1 MTPAASTTTLLP
13 LSAQGPDPLAALG
26 AAPTEAARL
35 AGGFAGLASLTLG
48 SWLLLLAA
56 ACLTG
61 LAKTVLPGA
70 ATIAVALFAAVLP
83 AKESTGVML
92 VLLLVGDVL
101 AVWSYR
107 HDADVTMLRRLI
119 PAVAVGVL
127 AGAVFLRLASDTG
140 TRRVIG
146 VVLLLLIAATLWG
159 RRRSARPAP
168 GAAAAAGPEGPADSE
183 GSADSEGPA
192 DGPSPA
198 PSPRPADD
206 AVGSRSGAGSSPP
219 ARALYGALA
228 GFTTMVA
235 NAGGPVTSMY
245 FLACRYP
252 VKAFLGTTAWFFF
265 LVNVTKHPFSLSLG
279 IIRPEHLALDAVLAP
294 VVIALALAGRRL
306 ADRMDQRVFE
316 PIVIA
321 LTILSALPLLR

>member
-13 LSAQGPDPLAALG
+13 LAAQGLGPLAALG
-26 AAPTEAARL
+26 AAPAEAARL
-35 AGGFAGLASLTLG
+35 TSGFAGLASLTLG

-168 GAAAAAGPEGPADSE
+168 GAAAAAGPEDPADSE
-183 GSADSEGPA
+183 GPE

-219 ARALYGALA
+219 ARILYGALA

-265 LVNVTKHPFSLSLG
+265 LVNLAKLPFSLSLG

-294 VVIALALAGRRL
+294 VVVVLALAGRRL

-321 LTILSALPLLR
+321 LTILSALPLLQ

>member
-13 LSAQGPDPLAALG
+13 LAAQGLGPLAALG
-26 AAPTEAARL
+26 AAPAEAARL
-35 AGGFAGLASLTLG
+35 TGGFAGLASLTLG

-168 GAAAAAGPEGPADSE
+168 GAAAAAGPADSA
-183 GSADSEGPA
+183 G
-192 DGPSPA
+192 GPSPA

-265 LVNVTKHPFSLSLG
+265 LVNVTKLPFSLSLG

-294 VVIALALAGRRL
+294 VVIALALVGRRL

>member
-1 MTPAASTTTLLP
+1 MTPAASPTTLLS
-13 LSAQGPDPLAALG
+13 LAAQGLGPLAALG

-35 AGGFAGLASLTLG
+35 TGGFAGLASLTLS

-168 GAAAAAGPEGPADSE
+168 GAAAAAGPADSA
-183 GSADSEGPA
+183 G
-192 DGPSPA
+192 GPSPA

-265 LVNVTKHPFSLSLG
+265 LVNVTKLPFSLSLG

-306 ADRMDQRVFE
+306 ADRMDQRIFE

-321 LTILSALPLLR
+321 LTVLSALPLLR

>member
-13 LSAQGPDPLAALG
+13 LAAQGPGPLAALG
-26 AAPTEAARL
+26 AAPAEAVRL
-35 AGGFAGLASLTLG
+35 AGGFTGLASLTLG
-48 SWLLLLAA
+48 SWLLLIAA

-107 HDADVTMLRRLI
+107 RDADVTMLRRLI

-159 RRRSARPAP
+159 RRRGARRAP
-168 GAAAAAGPEGPADSE
+168 GTAAATGPEGSE
-183 GSADSEGPA
+183 GGPT
-192 DGPSPA
+192 A
-198 PSPRPADD
+198 PSPGSTDD

-219 ARALYGALA
+219 ARILYGALA

-265 LVNVTKHPFSLSLG
+265 LVNLAKLPFSLSLG

-294 VVIALALAGRRL
+294 VVVVLALAGRRL

-321 LTILSALPLLR
+321 LTILSALPLLQ

>member
-168 GAAAAAGPEGPADSE
+168 GAAAAAGPEGPA
-183 GSADSEGPA
+183 G
-192 DGPSPA
+192 GPSPA

-219 ARALYGALA
+219 ARILYGALA

-265 LVNVTKHPFSLSLG
+265 LVNVTKLPFSLSLG
-279 IIRPEHLALDAVLAP
+279 IIRPEHLALGAVLAP

-321 LTILSALPLLR
+321 LTVLSALPLLR

>member
-13 LSAQGPDPLAALG
+13 LAAQGLGPLAALG
-26 AAPTEAARL
+26 AAPAEAAHL
-35 AGGFAGLASLTLG
+35 TGGFAGLASLTLG

-61 LAKTVLPGA
+61 LAKAVLPGA

-119 PAVAVGVL
+119 PAVVVGVL

-265 LVNVTKHPFSLSLG
+265 LVNVTKLPFSLSLG

>member
-13 LSAQGPDPLAALG
+13 LAAQGLGPLAALG
-26 AAPTEAARL
+26 AAPAEAARL
-35 AGGFAGLASLTLG
+35 AGGFAGVASLTLG

-168 GAAAAAGPEGPADSE
+168 GAAAAAGPADSA
-183 GSADSEGPA
+183 G
-192 DGPSPA
+192 GPSPA

-265 LVNVTKHPFSLSLG
+265 LVNVTKLPFSLSLG

-321 LTILSALPLLR
+321 LTVLSALPLLR